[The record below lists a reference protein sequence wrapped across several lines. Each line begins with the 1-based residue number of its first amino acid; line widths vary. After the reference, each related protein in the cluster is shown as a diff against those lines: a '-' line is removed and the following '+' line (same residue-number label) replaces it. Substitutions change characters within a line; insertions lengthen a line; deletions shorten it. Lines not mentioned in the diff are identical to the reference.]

1 MHKIKIWLSAC
12 FSGALS
18 CRAAICKG
26 ILRISG
32 RFHLHTD
39 CSFVQTHHL
48 AEKCLTFSAAQ
59 SLHLIAVYLEK
70 EIPLIM
76 YMEVQCLTEA
86 TSALEEY
93 FEFLPEACNEIL
105 NLSVQASVWVCSD
118 SQKDNGVAS
127 QTWPASSTRR
137 SQMKL
142 RSSSCY
148 LLQEPSNNI
157 KAVMCPN

>member
-1 MHKIKIWLSAC
+1 M
-12 FSGALS
+12 
-18 CRAAICKG
+18 
-26 ILRISG
+26 
-32 RFHLHTD
+32 
-39 CSFVQTHHL
+39 QTHHL

-127 QTWPASSTRR
+127 QTWPASSTAEPNEAEEQLMLPAAGTIQQHQG
-137 SQMKL
+137 SDVSKL
-142 RSSSCY
+142 AFMNLY
-148 LLQEPSNNI
+148 ILSNTGSE
-157 KAVMCPN
+157 KRASL